1 MHRNDSNDRFFCM
14 QTTRIHSQPCAVSIL
29 FLCFCVLFID
39 KQKGENEWMRR
50 YLLVPLTYLWEPVLH
65 AANDGMHAVAV
76 AELQNGINQ
85 YSIDKPF
92 LLRSHTSVRL
102 CRPYRETDK
111 KWHYS
116 FRSSL
121 EEELCALFS
130 VSFINQIETFRLQT
144 KAMAAEWW
152 WRSDLY
158 LVNTNKLSICFD
170 LTPIII
176 IIIVDRIGDTR
187 SGLSEC
193 VIIICDSI

>member
-1 MHRNDSNDRFFCM
+1 MHHNDPNDRFFCM

-39 KQKGENEWMRR
+39 KQKGENELMR
-50 YLLVPLTYLWEPVLH
+50 
-65 AANDGMHAVAV
+65 D
-76 AELQNGINQ
+76 
-85 YSIDKPF
+85 
-92 LLRSHTSVRL
+92 
-102 CRPYRETDK
+102 RETDK

-130 VSFINQIETFRLQT
+130 VSFINQIATFRLKT
-144 KAMAAEWW
+144 KAMATERW
-152 WRSDLY
+152 WRSDSY

-193 VIIICDSI
+193 VIIISDSIQNGIANRIQ